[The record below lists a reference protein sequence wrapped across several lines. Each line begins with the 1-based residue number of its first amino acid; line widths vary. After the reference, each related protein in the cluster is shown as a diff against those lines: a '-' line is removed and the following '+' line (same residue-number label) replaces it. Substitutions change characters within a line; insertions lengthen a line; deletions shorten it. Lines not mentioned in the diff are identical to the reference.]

1 MRFLVRED
9 RLDPTLEEYKGSTG
23 FRYCPDTR
31 LLGCLKTGNVETT
44 RQQGK
49 EWVSITTQKTESL
62 DHVDSALVARFW
74 EKKENALGQKEDC
87 LSGEKCSIVGSTRLW
102 IQSSW

>member
-44 RQQGK
+44 RQ
-49 EWVSITTQKTESL
+49 
-62 DHVDSALVARFW
+62 
-74 EKKENALGQKEDC
+74 
-87 LSGEKCSIVGSTRLW
+87 
-102 IQSSW
+102 